1 MITKKHLTKIIAILT
16 CSTLIIG
23 LSCLIGACTKSKSKV
38 NDKQVLFKIKKF
50 KTTTNSIE
58 LFLEGSAVLASHSY
72 SVVLKEKASGDLK
85 TINNLKLVKDNDL
98 NKLIINGLKPN
109 MGYELVDLLINN
121 QKQLITKLD
130 FITST
135 LTQENVDQFSI
146 KKIDWKNITNN
157 SADLNLEF
165 AKYFLANENKNIF
178 EISLLNLQ
186 TQQITKF
193 KFNYQPNS
201 PSITFNFTQLENHAK
216 YQIHKIVLNNKE
228 LVFSN
233 QNLVLSNTNKQ
244 NPNTII
250 KDLSIAKIEKEIYDT
265 SAKLTFYFKD
275 DKLGDLNNQKFILKL
290 VSAHQPSNTLSFE
303 NYVYNNSKKTLS
315 FTLTGLQT
323 NTKYSLNSLTLNGQP
338 ISLVNLDLN
347 ILTST
352 KLTTVQRLENLK
364 HESSDFWFNDENL
377 SVKIKLY
384 FENNVNYLKNKY
396 LKLVYMDN
404 ANNSI
409 VSKPVLFDPTKKEYE
424 FSFDKVLL
432 NRKYTF
438 SKLVF
443 DDLQDFSE
451 KQALEVNTQGLNN
464 SFNTPQAKIKIKKIS
479 YSSTDKSAKL
489 EFHLEDDFDLV
500 DGDKVSVKYKL
511 KPSSNSI
518 NTTNNIVEGLV
529 HNHILNVTINNL
541 ESNKSYEVIDFIIN
555 DYKNK
560 QLLNKPEFFKN
571 NTNHHNHPF
580 NIPLDFDTKNS
591 DYKTKF
597 NVNEISKSYNKET
610 KLTTIKLKFDNI
622 PTNPTSS
629 NNFTFTIKKRTG
641 YTTNPISP
649 ITLEYDANK
658 KTLIAKFEN
667 IEDQIVYD
675 FADVKANNQNIE
687 FNKSLDKYFSI
698 IHSAD
703 YHE

>member
-1 MITKKHLTKIIAILT
+1 
-16 CSTLIIG
+16 
-23 LSCLIGACTKSKSKV
+23 
-38 NDKQVLFKIKKF
+38 
-50 KTTTNSIE
+50 
-58 LFLEGSAVLASHSY
+58 
-72 SVVLKEKASGDLK
+72 
-85 TINNLKLVKDNDL
+85 
-98 NKLIINGLKPN
+98 
-109 MGYELVDLLINN
+109 
-121 QKQLITKLD
+121 
-130 FITST
+130 
-135 LTQENVDQFSI
+135 
-146 KKIDWKNITNN
+146 
-157 SADLNLEF
+157 
-165 AKYFLANENKNIF
+165 
-178 EISLLNLQ
+178 
-186 TQQITKF
+186 
-193 KFNYQPNS
+193 
-201 PSITFNFTQLENHAK
+201 
-216 YQIHKIVLNNKE
+216 
-228 LVFSN
+228 
-233 QNLVLSNTNKQ
+233 
-244 NPNTII
+244 
-250 KDLSIAKIEKEIYDT
+250 
-265 SAKLTFYFKD
+265 
-275 DKLGDLNNQKFILKL
+275 
-290 VSAHQPSNTLSFE
+290 
-303 NYVYNNSKKTLS
+303 YVYNNSKKTLS

-649 ITLEYDANK
+649 KTLEYDANK

>member
-649 ITLEYDANK
+649 KTLEYDANK

>member
-1 MITKKHLTKIIAILT
+1 MITKKHLTKIITILT

-23 LSCLIGACTKSKSKV
+23 LSCLIGACTKSKTKV
-38 NDKQVLFKIKKF
+38 EDKQVLFKIKKF
-50 KTTTNSIE
+50 KTSTNSIE
-58 LFLEGSAVLASHSY
+58 LFLEGSAILASHSY
-72 SVVLKEKASGDLK
+72 GVVLKEKATGDLK
-85 TINNLKLVKDNDL
+85 TINNLKLVKGNDL
-98 NKLIINGLKPN
+98 NKLIINELKPN
-109 MGYELVDLLINN
+109 TGYELVDLLINN

-135 LTQENVDQFSI
+135 LAQENVDQFSI

-165 AKYFLANENKNIF
+165 TKYFLANENQNIF

-201 PSITFNFTQLENHAK
+201 PSITFNFTQLENNAK
-216 YQIHKIVLNNKE
+216 YQIHRIVLNNKE

-244 NPNTII
+244 NSNPII
-250 KDLSIAKIEKEIYDT
+250 KDLNITKIEKEIYDT
-265 SAKLTFYFKD
+265 SAKLIFYFKD
-275 DKLGDLNNQKFILKL
+275 NKLGDLNNQKFVLKL
-290 VSAHQPSNTLSFE
+290 VSAHQPSNVLSFE

-315 FTLTGLQT
+315 FNLTGLKT
-323 NTKYSLNSLTLNGQP
+323 STKYLLNSLSLDEQP
-338 ISLVNLDLN
+338 ISLTDLDLN

-352 KLTTVQRLENLK
+352 KLTTVQRLENLE

-404 ANNSI
+404 ANNII

-464 SFNTPQAKIKIKKIS
+464 SFNTPQPKIKIKKIS
-479 YSSTDKSAKL
+479 YSSTDKSTKL
-489 EFHLEDDFDLV
+489 EFYLEDDFDLV
-500 DGDKVSVKYKL
+500 DGDKVSVKYRL

-518 NTTNNIVEGLV
+518 NTTNNTVEGFV
-529 HNHILNVTINNL
+529 YNHILNVTIDNL
-541 ESNKSYEVIDFIIN
+541 ESNKSYEVIDFVIN

-560 QLLNKPEFFKN
+560 QLLNKPEFLKN
-571 NTNHHNHPF
+571 NTNHHKNPF
-580 NIPLDFDTKNS
+580 GISLDFDTKNS

-649 ITLEYDANK
+649 KTLQYDANK
-658 KTLIAKFEN
+658 KTLIAKFKN
-667 IEDQIVYD
+667 IEDQVVYN
-675 FADVKANNQNIE
+675 FVDVKVNNQNIE

>member
-178 EISLLNLQ
+178 EIGLLNLQ

-649 ITLEYDANK
+649 KTLEYDANK

>member
-1 MITKKHLTKIIAILT
+1 MIIKKHLTKIITILT

-98 NKLIINGLKPN
+98 NKLIINELKPN

-135 LTQENVDQFSI
+135 LAQENVDQFSI

-165 AKYFLANENKNIF
+165 TKYFLANENQNIF

-201 PSITFNFTQLENHAK
+201 PSITFNFTQLENNAK
-216 YQIHKIVLNNKE
+216 YQIHRIVLNNKE

-244 NPNTII
+244 NSNPII
-250 KDLSIAKIEKEIYDT
+250 KDLNITKIEKEIYDT
-265 SAKLTFYFKD
+265 SAKLIFYFKD
-275 DKLGDLNNQKFILKL
+275 NKLGDLNNQKFVLRL
-290 VSAHQPSNTLSFE
+290 VSAHQPSNTFSFE

-315 FTLTGLQT
+315 FNLTGLQT

-338 ISLVNLDLN
+338 ISLANLDLN

-352 KLTTVQRLENLK
+352 KLTTVQKLENLE

-404 ANNSI
+404 ANNII

-424 FSFDKVLL
+424 FSFDKVLS

-451 KQALEVNTQGLNN
+451 KQALEVNTQGLNS

-500 DGDKVSVKYKL
+500 DGDKVSVKYRL

-518 NTTNNIVEGLV
+518 DTTNNTVEGFI

-541 ESNKSYEVIDFIIN
+541 ESNKLYEVIDFVIN

-560 QLLNKPEFFKN
+560 QLLNKPEFLKN

-580 NIPLDFDTKNS
+580 NIPLNFDTKNS

-641 YTTNPISP
+641 YKTNPISP
-649 ITLEYDANK
+649 KTLEYDVNK

-667 IEDQIVYD
+667 IEDQIVYE
-675 FADVKANNQNIE
+675 FVDVKVNNQNIE

>member
-352 KLTTVQRLENLK
+352 KLTIVQRLENLK

-649 ITLEYDANK
+649 KTLEYDANK

>member
-364 HESSDFWFNDENL
+364 YESSDFWFNDENL

-649 ITLEYDANK
+649 KTLEYDANK

>member
-1 MITKKHLTKIIAILT
+1 MITKKHLTKIITILT

-23 LSCLIGACTKSKSKV
+23 LSCLIGACTKSKTKV
-38 NDKQVLFKIKKF
+38 EDKQVLFKIKKF
-50 KTTTNSIE
+50 KTSTNSIE
-58 LFLEGSAVLASHSY
+58 LFLEGSAILASHSY
-72 SVVLKEKASGDLK
+72 GVVLKEKATGDLK
-85 TINNLKLVKDNDL
+85 TINNLKLVKGNDL
-98 NKLIINGLKPN
+98 NKLIINELKPN
-109 MGYELVDLLINN
+109 TGYELVDLLINN

-135 LTQENVDQFSI
+135 LAQENVDQFSI

-165 AKYFLANENKNIF
+165 TKYFLANENQNIF

-201 PSITFNFTQLENHAK
+201 PSITFNFTQLENNAK
-216 YQIHKIVLNNKE
+216 YQIHRIVLNNKE

-244 NPNTII
+244 NSNPII
-250 KDLSIAKIEKEIYDT
+250 KDLNITKIEKEIYDT
-265 SAKLTFYFKD
+265 SAKLIFYFKD
-275 DKLGDLNNQKFILKL
+275 NKLGDLNNQKFVLKL
-290 VSAHQPSNTLSFE
+290 VSAHQPSNVLSFE

-315 FTLTGLQT
+315 FNLTGLQT
-323 NTKYSLNSLTLNGQP
+323 STKYLLNSLTLNEQP
-338 ISLVNLDLN
+338 ISLADLDLN

-352 KLTTVQRLENLK
+352 KLTTVQRLENLE

-404 ANNSI
+404 ANNII

-464 SFNTPQAKIKIKKIS
+464 SFNTPQPKIKIKKIS
-479 YSSTDKSAKL
+479 YSSTDKSTKL
-489 EFHLEDDFDLV
+489 EFYLEDDFDLV
-500 DGDKVSVKYKL
+500 DGDKVSVKYRL

-518 NTTNNIVEGLV
+518 NTTNNTVEGFV
-529 HNHILNVTINNL
+529 YNHILNVTIDNL
-541 ESNKSYEVIDFIIN
+541 ESNKSYEVIDFVIN

-560 QLLNKPEFFKN
+560 QLLNKPEFLKN
-571 NTNHHNHPF
+571 NTNHHKNPF
-580 NIPLDFDTKNS
+580 GISLDFDTKNS

-649 ITLEYDANK
+649 KTLQYDANK
-658 KTLIAKFEN
+658 KTLIAKFKN
-667 IEDQIVYD
+667 IEDQVVYN
-675 FADVKANNQNIE
+675 FVDVKVNNQNIE

>member
-1 MITKKHLTKIIAILT
+1 MITKKHLTKIITILT

-23 LSCLIGACTKSKSKV
+23 LSCLIGACTKSKTKV
-38 NDKQVLFKIKKF
+38 EDKQVLFKIKKF
-50 KTTTNSIE
+50 KTSTNSIE
-58 LFLEGSAVLASHSY
+58 LFLEGSAILASHSY
-72 SVVLKEKASGDLK
+72 GVVLKEKATGDLK
-85 TINNLKLVKDNDL
+85 TINNLKLVKGNDL
-98 NKLIINGLKPN
+98 NKLIINELKPN
-109 MGYELVDLLINN
+109 TGYELVDLLINN

-135 LTQENVDQFSI
+135 LAQENVDQFSI

-165 AKYFLANENKNIF
+165 TKYFLANENQNIF

-201 PSITFNFTQLENHAK
+201 PSITFNFTQLENNAK
-216 YQIHKIVLNNKE
+216 YQIHRIVLNNKE

-244 NPNTII
+244 NSNPII
-250 KDLSIAKIEKEIYDT
+250 KDLNITKIEKEIYDT
-265 SAKLTFYFKD
+265 SAKLIFYFKD
-275 DKLGDLNNQKFILKL
+275 NKLGDLNNQKFVLKL
-290 VSAHQPSNTLSFE
+290 VSAHQPSNVLSFE

-315 FTLTGLQT
+315 FNLTGLKT
-323 NTKYSLNSLTLNGQP
+323 STKYLLNSLSLDEQP
-338 ISLVNLDLN
+338 ISLTDLDLN

-352 KLTTVQRLENLK
+352 KLTTVQRLENLE

-404 ANNSI
+404 ANNII

-464 SFNTPQAKIKIKKIS
+464 SFNTPQPKIKIKKIS
-479 YSSTDKSAKL
+479 YSSTDKSTKL
-489 EFHLEDDFDLV
+489 EFYLEDDFDLV
-500 DGDKVSVKYKL
+500 DGDKVSVKYRL

-518 NTTNNIVEGLV
+518 NTTNNTVEGFV
-529 HNHILNVTINNL
+529 YNHILNVTIDNL
-541 ESNKSYEVIDFIIN
+541 ESNKSYEVIDFVIN

-560 QLLNKPEFFKN
+560 QLLNKPEFLKN
-571 NTNHHNHPF
+571 NTNHHKNPF
-580 NIPLDFDTKNS
+580 GISLDFDTKNS

-649 ITLEYDANK
+649 KTLQYDANK
-658 KTLIAKFEN
+658 KTLIAKFKN
-667 IEDQIVYD
+667 IEDQVVYN
-675 FADVKANNQNIE
+675 FVDVKVNNQNIE

-698 IHSAD
+698 IHSAN

>member
-1 MITKKHLTKIIAILT
+1 MITKKHLTKIITILT

-23 LSCLIGACTKSKSKV
+23 LSCLIGACTKSKTKV
-38 NDKQVLFKIKKF
+38 EDKQVLFKIKKF
-50 KTTTNSIE
+50 KTSTNSIE
-58 LFLEGSAVLASHSY
+58 LFLEGSAILASHSY
-72 SVVLKEKASGDLK
+72 GVVLKEKATGDLK
-85 TINNLKLVKDNDL
+85 TINNLKLVKGNDL
-98 NKLIINGLKPN
+98 NKLIINELKPN
-109 MGYELVDLLINN
+109 TGYELVDLLINN

-135 LTQENVDQFSI
+135 LAQENVDQFSI

-165 AKYFLANENKNIF
+165 TKYFLANENQNIF

-201 PSITFNFTQLENHAK
+201 PSITFNFTQLENNAK
-216 YQIHKIVLNNKE
+216 YQIHRIVLNNKE

-244 NPNTII
+244 NSNPII
-250 KDLSIAKIEKEIYDT
+250 KDLNITKIEKEIYDT
-265 SAKLTFYFKD
+265 SAKLIFYFKD
-275 DKLGDLNNQKFILKL
+275 NKLGDLNNQKFVLKL
-290 VSAHQPSNTLSFE
+290 VSAHQPSNVLSFE

-315 FTLTGLQT
+315 FNLTGLKT
-323 NTKYSLNSLTLNGQP
+323 STKYLLNSLSLDEQP
-338 ISLVNLDLN
+338 ISLTDLDLN

-352 KLTTVQRLENLK
+352 KLTTVQRLENLE

-404 ANNSI
+404 ANNII

-464 SFNTPQAKIKIKKIS
+464 SFNTPQPKIKIKKIS
-479 YSSTDKSAKL
+479 YSSTDKSTKL
-489 EFHLEDDFDLV
+489 EFYLEDDFDLV
-500 DGDKVSVKYKL
+500 DGDKVSVKYRL

-518 NTTNNIVEGLV
+518 NTTNNTVEGFV
-529 HNHILNVTINNL
+529 YNHILNVTIDNL
-541 ESNKSYEVIDFIIN
+541 ESNKSYEVIDFVIN

-560 QLLNKPEFFKN
+560 QLLNKPEFLKN
-571 NTNHHNHPF
+571 NTNHHKNPF
-580 NIPLDFDTKNS
+580 GISLDFDTKNS

-641 YTTNPISP
+641 YTTNSISP
-649 ITLEYDANK
+649 KTLQYDANK
-658 KTLIAKFEN
+658 KTLIAEFKN
-667 IEDQIVYD
+667 IEDQVVYD
-675 FADVKANNQNIE
+675 FVDVKVNNQNIE

>member
-1 MITKKHLTKIIAILT
+1 MI
-16 CSTLIIG
+16 
-23 LSCLIGACTKSKSKV
+23 
-38 NDKQVLFKIKKF
+38 
-50 KTTTNSIE
+50 
-58 LFLEGSAVLASHSY
+58 
-72 SVVLKEKASGDLK
+72 
-85 TINNLKLVKDNDL
+85 
-98 NKLIINGLKPN
+98 
-109 MGYELVDLLINN
+109 
-121 QKQLITKLD
+121 
-130 FITST
+130 
-135 LTQENVDQFSI
+135 
-146 KKIDWKNITNN
+146 
-157 SADLNLEF
+157 
-165 AKYFLANENKNIF
+165 
-178 EISLLNLQ
+178 
-186 TQQITKF
+186 
-193 KFNYQPNS
+193 
-201 PSITFNFTQLENHAK
+201 
-216 YQIHKIVLNNKE
+216 
-228 LVFSN
+228 
-233 QNLVLSNTNKQ
+233 
-244 NPNTII
+244 
-250 KDLSIAKIEKEIYDT
+250 
-265 SAKLTFYFKD
+265 FYFKD
-275 DKLGDLNNQKFILKL
+275 NKLGDLNNQKFVLKL
-290 VSAHQPSNTLSFE
+290 VSAHQPSNTFSFE

-315 FTLTGLQT
+315 FNLTGLQT
-323 NTKYSLNSLTLNGQP
+323 STKYSLNSLTLNGQP
-338 ISLVNLDLN
+338 ISLANLDLN

-352 KLTTVQRLENLK
+352 KLTTVQRLENLE

-404 ANNSI
+404 ANNII

-424 FSFDKVLL
+424 FSFDKVLS

-451 KQALEVNTQGLNN
+451 KQALEVNTQGLNG

-500 DGDKVSVKYKL
+500 DGDKVSVKYRL

-518 NTTNNIVEGLV
+518 DTTNNTVEGLV
-529 HNHILNVTINNL
+529 HNHILNVTINDL
-541 ESNKSYEVIDFIIN
+541 ESNKSYEVIDFVIN

-560 QLLNKPEFFKN
+560 QLLNKPEFLKN

-641 YTTNPISP
+641 YTTNLISP
-649 ITLEYDANK
+649 KTLEYDVNK

-675 FADVKANNQNIE
+675 FVDVKVNNQNIE

>member
-1 MITKKHLTKIIAILT
+1 MITKKHLTKIITILT

-23 LSCLIGACTKSKSKV
+23 LSCLIGACTKSKTKV
-38 NDKQVLFKIKKF
+38 EDKQVLFKIKKF
-50 KTTTNSIE
+50 KTSTNSIE
-58 LFLEGSAVLASHSY
+58 LFLEGSAILASHSY
-72 SVVLKEKASGDLK
+72 GVVLKEKATGDLK
-85 TINNLKLVKDNDL
+85 TINNLKLVKGNDL
-98 NKLIINGLKPN
+98 NKLIINELKPN
-109 MGYELVDLLINN
+109 TGYELVDLLINN

-135 LTQENVDQFSI
+135 LAQENVDQFSI

-165 AKYFLANENKNIF
+165 TKYFLANENQNIF

-201 PSITFNFTQLENHAK
+201 PSITFNFTQLENNAK
-216 YQIHKIVLNNKE
+216 YQIHRIVLNNKE

-244 NPNTII
+244 NSNPII
-250 KDLSIAKIEKEIYDT
+250 KDLNITKIEKEIYDT
-265 SAKLTFYFKD
+265 SAKLIFYFKD
-275 DKLGDLNNQKFILKL
+275 NKLGDLNNQKFVLKL
-290 VSAHQPSNTLSFE
+290 VSAHQPSNVLSFE

-315 FTLTGLQT
+315 FNLTGLKT
-323 NTKYSLNSLTLNGQP
+323 STKYLLNSLSLDEQP
-338 ISLVNLDLN
+338 ISLTDLDLN

-352 KLTTVQRLENLK
+352 KLTTVQRLENLE

-404 ANNSI
+404 ANNII

-464 SFNTPQAKIKIKKIS
+464 SFNTPQPKIKIKKIS
-479 YSSTDKSAKL
+479 YSSTDKSTKL
-489 EFHLEDDFDLV
+489 EFYLEDDFDLV
-500 DGDKVSVKYKL
+500 DGDKVSVKYRL

-518 NTTNNIVEGLV
+518 NTTNNTVEGFV
-529 HNHILNVTINNL
+529 YNHILNVTIDNL
-541 ESNKSYEVIDFIIN
+541 ESNKSYEVIDFVIN

-560 QLLNKPEFFKN
+560 QLLNKPEFLKN
-571 NTNHHNHPF
+571 NTNHHKNPF
-580 NIPLDFDTKNS
+580 GISLDFDTKNS

-649 ITLEYDANK
+649 KTLQYDANK
-658 KTLIAKFEN
+658 KTLIAKFKN
-667 IEDQIVYD
+667 IEDQVVYD
-675 FADVKANNQNIE
+675 FVDVKVNNQNIE